1 MDYWYV
7 VVEQER
13 EPAVV
18 YIYENVKHVLREG
31 RLISLTPIEEEVA
44 AGKGGVVAEKEEV
57 EEAKPVKEE
66 EKKKTTPLYVYFDF
80 DRYKFRQDQREK
92 IERVLKEGLLGKTGW
107 YVVIGHADWI
117 GSKRYNL
124 NLSRK
129 RAEEVGRYLKSLGI
143 ENVELSWRGEEEC
156 DLYKGR
162 RVSRELIK
170 ALQPCRKVEIW
181 QKN

>member
-1 MDYWYV
+1 VIGYWYV
-7 VVEQER
+7 IVEQER

-18 YIYENVKHVLREG
+18 YVYENVKHVLKEE
-31 RLISLTPIEEEVA
+31 RLISLTPVEEEVA
-44 AGKGGVVAEKEEV
+44 EKKGV

-66 EKKKTTPLYVYFDF
+66 KRKSAPLYVYFDF
-80 DRYKFRQDQREK
+80 NRYKLRQDQREK
-92 IERVLKEGLLGKTGW
+92 IDRALEEGLLGKSFV
-107 YVVIGHADWI
+107 YAVVGYADWI
-117 GSKRYNL
+117 GSKLYNL

-129 RAEEVGRYLKSLGI
+129 RAEEVGKYLKSLGI
-143 ENVELSWRGEEEC
+143 EKVELSWKGKEEC

-181 QKN
+181 PKD

>member
-7 VVEQER
+7 LVEQER

-18 YIYENVKHVLREG
+18 YVYENVKHVLKEG
-31 RLISLTPIEEEVA
+31 RLISLTPVEE
-44 AGKGGVVAEKEEV
+44 VVAEKPVGVAKREERKS
-57 EEAKPVKEE
+57 A
-66 EKKKTTPLYVYFDF
+66 PLYVYFDF
-80 DRYKFRQDQREK
+80 DRYKLRKDQKRK
-92 IERVLKEGLLGKTGW
+92 IERALEEGTLSKSGW
-107 YVVIGHADWI
+107 YAVVGYADWI

-129 RAEEVGRYLKSLGI
+129 RAEEVAKYLKSLGI
-143 ENVELSWRGEEEC
+143 ENVEVSWKGEEEC

-181 QKN
+181 PKD